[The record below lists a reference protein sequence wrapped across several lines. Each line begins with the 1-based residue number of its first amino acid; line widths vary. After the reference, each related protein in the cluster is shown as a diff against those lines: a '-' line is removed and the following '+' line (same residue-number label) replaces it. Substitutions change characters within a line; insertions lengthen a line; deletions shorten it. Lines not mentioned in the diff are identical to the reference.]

1 MQFVKGQL
9 VRSLAGR
16 DKGHTFAVLAVEGQ
30 ILLLADG
37 PRRTLANPKR
47 KKERHVAPT
56 ATVLQGECLAGDNQ
70 LKAAIEAFEG
80 QAACVNA

>member
-37 PRRTLANPKR
+37 SRRTLANPKR

-56 ATVLQGECLAGDNQ
+56 ATVLRGESLATDKQ
-70 LKAAIEAFEG
+70 LAAAVKAFDARHPAKP
-80 QAACVNA
+80 

>member
-1 MQFVKGQL
+1 MQLVKGQL

-37 PRRTLANPKR
+37 ARHPLDQPKR

-56 ATVLQGECLAGDNQ
+56 ATVLQGECLAGNDP

-80 QAACVNA
+80 RAARVNP